1 VLPGDACQFTN
12 IEDFIDVE
20 SLTKMKKVKAKG
32 TCKKFQ
38 AWLSI
43 AKKAKKVEE
52 AFCCRHL
59 KKCPSSIVQVQ
70 DNSTIDVLL
79 I

>member
-1 VLPGDACQFTN
+1 MLPGDACQFTN
-12 IEDFIDVE
+12 IEDFIDPE
-20 SLTKMKKVKAKG
+20 SLAKMRKVKAK
-32 TCKKFQ
+32 KASKRFQ

-59 KKCPSSIVQVQ
+59 KKCPSSFVQEQ
-70 DNSTIDVLL
+70 DSSIYW
-79 I
+79 